1 MNRGTLL
8 LLTLLPFV
16 SLAQMP
22 ILPEDN
28 LAQNPAEAK
37 ERLAR
42 LFDKIDT
49 SRDGEID
56 QNELVFWVE
65 LAFRLVEL
73 VRRPEIS

>member
-1 MNRGTLL
+1 M
-8 LLTLLPFV
+8 LTLLPLV

-65 LAFRLVEL
+65 LAFRFVEL
-73 VRRPEIS
+73 VFC